1 MRSLQMCRSSRPSG
15 RWLLAVAM
23 DLSLGLVVYGVIL
36 LEGVATHVRRN
47 PQLVRNISLAIK
59 KQLGSVRPRGLGA
72 KVELETLLA
81 DVTYANGLARPFPV
95 EGGRR
100 YHFEV
105 GWRGNARAF
114 LAVARLSMKLARLFG
129 DVVIDVQYAGGSP
142 GVDGFEWVLPLKTCS
157 ISTFYGH
164 VLPLLQQVATDAE
177 HVGAGDDAA
186 GDGAGAGE
194 GRGSGA
200 RKRRRKTA
208 VYAWSRAATS
218 SPRAGTNSANPA
230 ISAGSR
236 FRARAPSAG
245 RTSEARRPGRC
256 SRRARTRPARARPP
270 RPPFTSALRI

>member
-1 MRSLQMCRSSRPSG
+1 MGGGALPV
-15 RWLLAVAM
+15 AAAM

-36 LEGVATHVRRN
+36 LEGAVTHVRRN

-81 DVTYANGLARPFPV
+81 DVTYANDLARPFPV

-105 GWRGNARAF
+105 GWRGNAQAF
-114 LAVARLSMKLARLFG
+114 LAVSRLSMKLARLFG
-129 DVVIDVQYAGGSP
+129 DVVIGVQYAGGSP

-186 GDGAGAGE
+186 GDVAGAGE
-194 GRGSGA
+194 GRGSGGSEEA
-200 RKRRRKTA
+200 SEDCCICMEQSCDIVTSCGHEFCESCHFRWFQVSSSCPICRADERGQE
-208 VYAWSRAATS
+208 AWAMFSAGADAPSEGAAT
-218 SPRAGTNSANPA
+218 PAVLHECIANLKSAA
-230 ISAGSR
+230 VQR
-236 FRARAPSAG
+236 M
-245 RTSEARRPGRC
+245 
-256 SRRARTRPARARPP
+256 
-270 RPPFTSALRI
+270 